1 MSPLWRD
8 QLRIAICPDR
18 LVIAGYRRGLR
29 PRLERAEIVPVKPN
43 PIQGVPVW
51 QAVVDAL
58 PAALEASSKAKP
70 EVTVILSNHFVRYD
84 LLSWSAALKTDD
96 EWMALARHRVAS
108 VHGQPAEGWA
118 LSVSITTPRGPRLV
132 SACDR
137 ALLEALEAKVRSV
150 GASLVGVQPH
160 LMTVFNRSRPPV
172 GSRSCWLVIDE
183 PGRATVALI
192 QRGAWHAI
200 RSRGVD
206 EREPVTLA
214 EMLERESAILGL
226 ERPCTQVFVHGAEP
240 GGAGHHG
247 RYDVRDVTLVS
258 GAAVRDRQL
267 AMAIG

>member
-1 MSPLWRD
+1 VSPLWRD
-8 QLRIAICPDR
+8 QLRIAVCPDR

-29 PRLERAEIVPVKPN
+29 PRLERAEIVPVP
-43 PIQGVPVW
+43 PPGEGPSW
-51 QAVVDAL
+51 RAAVDAL
-58 PAALEASSKAKP
+58 PAALAASAAARP

-84 LLSWSAALKTDD
+84 LLSWNAALKTDA

-108 VHGQPAEGWA
+108 VHGHPAEHWA

-137 ALLEALEAKVRSV
+137 GLLDALEARIK
-150 GASLVGVQPH
+150 GAGATLVAVQPH
-160 LMTVFNRSRPPV
+160 LMTVFNRIRPPV
-172 GSRSCWLVIDE
+172 GTRSCWLVIDE

-192 QRGAWHAI
+192 QHGAWHAI
-200 RSRGVD
+200 RSRGID
-206 EREPVTLA
+206 DREPASLA
-214 EMLERESAILGL
+214 EMLEREAAILGL

-247 RYDVRDVTLVS
+247 RYDVRDVTLAA

>member
-8 QLRIAICPDR
+8 QLRIAVCPDR

-29 PRLERAEIVPVKPN
+29 PRLERAEIVPVNAAREGPA
-43 PIQGVPVW
+43 W
-51 QAVVDAL
+51 RAAVDAL
-58 PAALEASSKAKP
+58 PAALAQSAAARP

-84 LLSWSAALKTDD
+84 LLSWNAALKTDD

-137 ALLEALEAKVRSV
+137 GLLDALEARIKGT
-150 GASLVGVQPH
+150 GASLVAVQPH
-160 LMTVFNRSRPPV
+160 LMTVFNRIRPPV
-172 GSRSCWLVIDE
+172 GTRSCWLVIDE

-192 QRGAWHAI
+192 QQGAWQAI

-206 EREPVTLA
+206 GREPVTLT

-226 ERPCTQVFVHGAEP
+226 ERPCTQVFVHGTEA
-240 GGAGHHG
+240 GGAGNHG
-247 RYDVRDVTLVS
+247 RYDVRDVTLAS

-267 AMAIG
+267 AMAMG

>member
-8 QLRIAICPDR
+8 QVRIAVCPDR

-29 PRLERAEIVPVKPN
+29 PRLERAEVVPVKAN
-43 PIQGVPVW
+43 PIQG
-51 QAVVDAL
+51 L
-58 PAALEASSKAKP
+58 PAWHAALEALAPALAPSAKAKP
-70 EVTVILSNHFVRYD
+70 EVTMILSNHFVRYD
-84 LLSWSAALKTDD
+84 LLSWNAALKTDD
-96 EWMALARHRVAS
+96 EWMALARHRMTS
-108 VHGQPAEGWA
+108 VHGPAAEGWA

-132 SACDR
+132 SACDK
-137 ALLEALEAKVRSV
+137 ALLEALEAGVKGA

-160 LMTVFNRSRPPV
+160 LMTVYNRIRPPV

-192 QRGAWHAI
+192 QQGGWRAI

-206 EREPVTLA
+206 ERDPVSLA
-214 EMLERESAILGL
+214 EILERESAILGH
-226 ERPCTQVFVHGAEP
+226 EQPCTQVFVHGVEP

-247 RYDVRDVTLVS
+247 RYDVRDVTLVP